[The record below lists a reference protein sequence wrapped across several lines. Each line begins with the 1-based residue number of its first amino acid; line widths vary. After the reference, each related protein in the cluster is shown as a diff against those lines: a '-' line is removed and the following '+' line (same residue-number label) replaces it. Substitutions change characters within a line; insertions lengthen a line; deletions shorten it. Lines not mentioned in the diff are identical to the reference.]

1 MARSVKS
8 SINLKARPLRA
19 NGRGRGRFRLT
30 TKIAHLFP
38 RQGEWTEEDYFAL
51 PETNRI
57 IELSNGRL
65 VIPDLPT
72 TSHQRA
78 IGKLF
83 RAMSEHVEMHDL
95 GEVCIAALP
104 VRLWEGKIREPDIVF
119 MSTEHA
125 DRKGEEYWGVP
136 DLVVEVISPR
146 RERSSGTEKTDRKD
160 KFQEYAQ
167 AGVSEYWLVDTVE
180 RTIEVYVLREGQYTL
195 LGKWSIGDVA
205 RSEVLPNFAVPVA
218 TIVEGTA

>member
-1 MARSVKS
+1 MARSVKTES
-8 SINLKARPLRA
+8 RVKERPPRMKRER
-19 NGRGRGRFRLT
+19 NGNLT
-30 TKIAHLFP
+30 TKIAWLFP

-57 IELSNGRL
+57 VELSEGRL
-65 VIPDLPT
+65 VIPDLPKY
-72 TSHQRA
+72 SHQYAVGEIFALMHSFVRTH
-78 IGKLF
+78 KLG
-83 RAMSEHVEMHDL
+83 AVSL
-95 GEVCIAALP
+95 APLK
-104 VRLWEGKIREPDIVF
+104 VRLWEGKFREPHVVF
-119 MSTEHA
+119 LKREHE

-146 RERSSGTEKTDRKD
+146 TEHSSGTEKTDRKD

-195 LGKWSIGDVA
+195 LGKWGIGDVA

-218 TIVEGTA
+218 AIVEASE